1 MVEHHDALTIKVSNG
16 LVQLAI
22 FILHYFILKGLL
34 AAIQIERRGHDS
46 KYQIV
51 TGNEMF
57 TILLFKKTL
66 NVRICQ
72 KRTVK
77 CLFLL
82 FQITLKCKL

>member
-1 MVEHHDALTIKVSNG
+1 MFD
-16 LVQLAI
+16 Q
-22 FILHYFILKGLL
+22 

>member
-1 MVEHHDALTIKVSNG
+1 MFD
-16 LVQLAI
+16 Q
-22 FILHYFILKGLL
+22 
-34 AAIQIERRGHDS
+34 AAMQIERRGDDS

-57 TILLFKKTL
+57 TILLFQETL
-66 NVRICQ
+66 NVRIYQ

-82 FQITLKCKL
+82 FQITFKYKL